1 MKANLL
7 AGFAGLMFGCG
18 LAISGMGDGNKVVG
32 VLDVVGNWDPSL
44 GFVMVGAIGI
54 FMPFYHRI
62 IRSSAPIFDTTYH
75 LPASKVIDLRLLG
88 GASLF
93 GAGWAL
99 SGLCPGPAII
109 ALMSMSAEMVVF
121 FSTMLGGMLVQ
132 HYLEAVSVSRIVSGL
147 SRST

>member
-1 MKANLL
+1 
-7 AGFAGLMFGCG
+7 
-18 LAISGMGDGNKVVG
+18 
-32 VLDVVGNWDPSL
+32 
-44 GFVMVGAIGI
+44 MVGAIGI

-75 LPASKVIDLRLLG
+75 LPTSKVINLKLLG

-99 SGLCPGPAII
+99 SGLCPGPGII

-132 HYLEAVSVSRIVSGL
+132 HYLEALSVSRIVSGL
-147 SRST
+147 NRST

>member
-32 VLDVVGNWDPSL
+32 FLDVVGNWDPSL

-62 IRSSAPIFDTTYH
+62 IKSSAPIFDTTYH
-75 LPASKVIDLRLLG
+75 LPTSKVINLKLLG

-99 SGLCPGPAII
+99 SGLCPGPGII

-132 HYLEAVSVSRIVSGL
+132 HSLEAVSVSEL
-147 SRST
+147 TRSA

>member
-1 MKANLL
+1 MINL
-7 AGFAGLMFGCG
+7 
-18 LAISGMGDGNKVVG
+18 K
-32 VLDVVGNWDPSL
+32 
-44 GFVMVGAIGI
+44 
-54 FMPFYHRI
+54 
-62 IRSSAPIFDTTYH
+62 
-75 LPASKVIDLRLLG
+75 LLG

-132 HYLEAVSVSRIVSGL
+132 HSLEAVSVSRIVSELNRSDINYDSRFSTLSTHRYLTRSIGRGGSILAVPMLTYAAGL
-147 SRST
+147 SPRKQLQHRFWSSGLQRWAR